1 MLTQYLIENYTLSQ
15 LSSLS
20 AEDLNKH
27 IQDKINKKTQFT
39 HMEVDNILNNKNL
52 SSDHMLT
59 LTQNLDLI
67 PTRANH
73 HALFLKAMTTEK
85 NPAILNQH
93 AYAFLQSPHIDQDG
107 HLVIMAKAIKT
118 GNPSMPVD
126 TKLRDRILL
135 QANNSNK
142 LKKELDK
149 QEHDAKTYVYQ
160 PSTNNK
166 YLMQQELNK
175 SAF

>member
-1 MLTQYLIENYTLSQ
+1 MLSQYLIENYTLSQ

-27 IQDKINKKTQFT
+27 IQDKINNKTQFT

-52 SSDHMLT
+52 SSDHMLS
-59 LTQNLDLI
+59 LTQNLHLI

-85 NPAILNQH
+85 NPSILNQH

-107 HLVIMAKAIKT
+107 HLAIMAKAIKT

-126 TKLRDRILL
+126 TVLRDRILMN
-135 QANNSNK
+135 ATDT
-142 LKKELDK
+142 KKVKSALDNEEK
-149 QEHDAKTYVYQ
+149 NAKNYTYQ
-160 PSTNNK
+160 NQNLNK

-175 SAF
+175 